1 MAYTAPTFKDRVAI
15 GDNKYTMSDAGGG
28 KILLTP
34 APDEV
39 TESGTDIN
47 KMIMQ
52 PLCDTVEAIDNQTVP
67 AVTQLLPYNLYYW
80 LSRGISGYYSEV
92 QTLAWGNYRNC
103 EMHHSSLQDRTAYI
117 MYLFLYTS
125 SGDTTSCRVS
135 YSSSISISQSNGA
148 VTLSSPRTTTLT
160 TSQSYSEIEDI
171 LGGRY
176 VVGLRP
182 NDDQIFYVPTANRIS
197 RDNWY
202 VDGAQRDYVGYV
214 WDTYGDETV
223 DEGSGTRIMSIS
235 SRYNSTNTDWGVI
248 SSTEPDTYPA
258 SGTVDG
264 TEYIKLGRIDE
275 AFLNYARNNP
285 SAFQSIIASYEA
297 RISALEAAIA
307 GI

>member
-1 MAYTAPTFKDRVAI
+1 MAYTAPDFKDRVAI
-15 GDNKYTMSDAGGG
+15 GDNKYTMTDAGNG

-39 TESGTDIN
+39 TEVGTDID
-47 KMIMQ
+47 KAIMQ

-92 QTLAWGNYRNC
+92 QTLAWKNYRNC
-103 EMHHSSLQDRTAYI
+103 EMHSSSLRDRTAYI

-125 SGDTTSCRVS
+125 SGDTTSCTVS
-135 YSSSISISQSNGA
+135 YSRSISISQSNGA
-148 VTLSSPRTTTLT
+148 VTLSNPSTTTLT

-176 VVGLRP
+176 VVGLNP
-182 NDDQIFYVPTANRIS
+182 NDDQIFYVPTANTIS
-197 RDNWY
+197 RDNWMI
-202 VDGAQRDYVGYV
+202 GGEQRDYVGYV

-223 DEGSGTRIMSIS
+223 DEGYGTKIMSVS
-235 SRYNSTNTDWGVI
+235 SKYNSTNSDWGVI
-248 SSTEPDTYPA
+248 SSTEPDTYPS

-275 AFLNYARNNP
+275 AFLNYAVNNP
-285 SAFQSIIASYEA
+285 TAFQNIIASYEA